1 MKNQTTLTFV
11 EGSDV
16 IDFLLAPD
24 TIVFS
29 AAIVLMFLIGLVEA
43 VGLGGSGIDVDSDG
57 LLTWLGVGRVPLL
70 ILLVAF
76 LACFG
81 LIGLIGQQLLASM
94 SGYLVPTL
102 IAVPASLAAA
112 LPVTAL
118 AARGLARIMPHD
130 ETTAIDLEDL
140 VGRSATIEIGIATC
154 GSPAR
159 AKVID
164 HFGQGHFIMVEPD
177 NADQRFEQG
186 DQVLL
191 VRREASIFR
200 AIISER
206 PQFSNWINS

>member
-1 MKNQTTLTFV
+1 ML
-11 EGSDV
+11 
-16 IDFLLAPD
+16 DFLLAPE

-43 VGLGGSGIDVDSDG
+43 FGLGASGFDVDGDG

-94 SGYLVPTL
+94 SGRLAPAL
-102 IAVPASLAAA
+102 IAVPSSLAAA
-112 LPVTAL
+112 LPMTAF
-118 AARGLARIMPHD
+118 AARGLARVMPHD
-130 ETTAIDLEDL
+130 ETTAIDHEDL
-140 VGRSATIEIGIATC
+140 VGRSATIEIGVATP

-164 HFGQGHFIMVEPD
+164 HFGQVHFIMVEPD

-186 DQVLL
+186 DQILL
-191 VRREASIFR
+191 VRKESNIFR